1 MDNKPTFSLAKQA
14 FGEDTY
20 YLDLNPENIKSIA
33 LSEFNK
39 KVVKVDRFGD
49 SPDFVTCSNKQE
61 AVELAQKLS
70 NQLFF
75 AKMAKAVH
83 TAEDLYDEPI
93 LTGEALLMV
102 GVAVI
107 VLAIAVKVIFF

>member
-1 MDNKPTFSLAKQA
+1 MDNKPTFNLAKQA
-14 FGEDTY
+14 FGKDTY

-33 LSEFNK
+33 LAEFNK

-49 SPDFVTCSNKQE
+49 SPDFVTCSSEHE

-75 AKMAKAVH
+75 AKMAKAIH
-83 TAEDLYDEPI
+83 NAEDLYDEPT

-102 GVAVI
+102 GVAII

>member
-1 MDNKPTFSLAKQA
+1 MDNKPTFNLAKQA
-14 FGEDTY
+14 FGEGTY
-20 YLDLNPENIKSIA
+20 YLDLNPENIRSIS
-33 LSEFNK
+33 LSPISRKIVEVN
-39 KVVKVDRFGD
+39 RFGGEQD
-49 SPDFVTCSNKQE
+49 HIACSGESE

-83 TAEDLYDEPI
+83 NAEDLYDEPVI
-93 LTGEALLMV
+93 TGEALLMV

>member
-1 MDNKPTFSLAKQA
+1 MDNKPTFNLVKQA
-14 FGEDTY
+14 FGEGTY
-20 YLDLNPENIKSIA
+20 YLDLNPENIRSIS
-33 LSEFNK
+33 LSSVSKRIVEVN
-39 KVVKVDRFGD
+39 RFGGEQDFISCTSD
-49 SPDFVTCSNKQE
+49 SE

-83 TAEDLYDEPI
+83 NAEDLYDEPTF
-93 LTGEALLMV
+93 TGEALLMV
-102 GVAVI
+102 GVAAI